1 MSERTVVTI
10 NITILLWAIGLGCT
24 TIFSAGI
31 AVNKLNTLI
40 IELHN
45 LRADFANYTDTQHM
59 LVRRVDS
66 LEQKIERLSHEN
78 D

>member
-1 MSERTVVTI
+1 MSEKTVVTI

-24 TIFSAGI
+24 TLFSAGV
-31 AVNKLNTLI
+31 AVQKLNTLI
-40 IELHN
+40 TELHS
-45 LRADFANYTDTQHM
+45 LRSDFSNYTDTQHM

-66 LEQKIERLSHEN
+66 LEQKIERLTRN